1 MPITITITAN
11 NAEEIKQLTHDLAY
25 AIFRLPVEEITD
37 TEVST
42 MEEASGAPV
51 ASAEQPAAQ
60 VAPAPAQTTP
70 AAAPVA
76 APASVPQTSVP
87 QSAAPT
93 APTAAP
99 AAQPSNSAV
108 PVTQPT
114 SSAAPTAPTTVPTAA
129 PTTPPTAP
137 TSVPQ
142 YDFNQLAVATMQLQ
156 QAGHNIFEIFQ
167 QFGITALNQLPKER
181 YGEYAAVLRQR
192 GAKI

>member
-1 MPITITITAN
+1 MPITITISAN
-11 NAEEIKQLTHDLAY
+11 NAVEAKQLVHDLAY
-25 AIFRLPVEEITD
+25 AIFRLPAEKITD

-42 MEEASGAPV
+42 VEEASGAPV

-60 VAPAPAQTTP
+60 VAPEPAQTAP

-76 APASVPQTSVP
+76 APASVPQTAAP

-99 AAQPSNSAV
+99 VAQPSN
-108 PVTQPT
+108 
-114 SSAAPTAPTTVPTAA
+114 SAAPTAPTSAPTAA

-167 QFGITALNQLPKER
+167 QFGIQALNQLPKER
-181 YGEYAAVLRQR
+181 YAEYAAVLRQR

>member
-25 AIFRLPVEEITD
+25 AIFRLPAEEITD

-42 MEEASGAPV
+42 VKETSGAPV

-60 VAPAPAQTTP
+60 VAPAPAQTAPQTAP

-76 APASVPQTSVP
+76 APASVPQTSAP

-99 AAQPSNSAV
+99 AAQPSNSA
-108 PVTQPT
+108 
-114 SSAAPTAPTTVPTAA
+114 APTAPASAPTAA

>member
-1 MPITITITAN
+1 MPITITISAN
-11 NAEEIKQLTHDLAY
+11 NAVEAKQLVHDLAY
-25 AIFRLPVEEITD
+25 AIFRLPAEEITD

-42 MEEASGAPV
+42 VEESGAPV
-51 ASAEQPAAQ
+51 ASAEQPAAK
-60 VAPAPAQTTP
+60 VASAPAQTAP

-76 APASVPQTSVP
+76 APASVPQTSAP

-99 AAQPSNSAV
+99 AAQPSNSA
-108 PVTQPT
+108 
-114 SSAAPTAPTTVPTAA
+114 APTAPASAPTAA

>member
-25 AIFRLPVEEITD
+25 AIFRLPAEEITD

-42 MEEASGAPV
+42 VESGAPV
-51 ASAEQPAAQ
+51 ASAEQPAAK
-60 VAPAPAQTTP
+60 VASAPAQTAP

-76 APASVPQTSVP
+76 APTSVPQTSAP

-114 SSAAPTAPTTVPTAA
+114 SSAAPTAPTSAPTAA

>member
-1 MPITITITAN
+1 MPITITISAN
-11 NAEEIKQLTHDLAY
+11 NAMEAKQLVHDLAY
-25 AIFRLPVEEITD
+25 AIFRLPAEEITD

-42 MEEASGAPV
+42 VEASGAPV

-60 VAPAPAQTTP
+60 VAPEPAQTAPT
-70 AAAPVA
+70 AAPVA
-76 APASVPQTSVP
+76 APASVPQISAP

-99 AAQPSNSAV
+99 AAQPSNSA
-108 PVTQPT
+108 
-114 SSAAPTAPTTVPTAA
+114 APTAPASAPTAA

>member
-1 MPITITITAN
+1 MPISITITAN
-11 NAEEIKQLTHDLAY
+11 NAVEAKQLVQDLAY
-25 AIFRLPVEEITD
+25 AIFRLPPEKITD
-37 TEVST
+37 AEVST
-42 MEEASGAPV
+42 VEEAGAPV
-51 ASAEQPAAQ
+51 ASAEQPADQ
-60 VAPAPAQTTP
+60 VAPAPAQTAP

-76 APASVPQTSVP
+76 APVSVPQISAP

-99 AAQPSNSAV
+99 AAQPSNSAA
-108 PVTQPT
+108 PVTQPA
-114 SSAAPTAPTTVPTAA
+114 SSAAPTAPTSAPTAA

>member
-1 MPITITITAN
+1 MPITITISAN
-11 NAEEIKQLTHDLAY
+11 NVVEAKQLVHDLAY
-25 AIFRLPVEEITD
+25 AIFRLPPEQITD

-42 MEEASGAPV
+42 VEESGAPV
-51 ASAEQPAAQ
+51 ASAEQPAAK

-76 APASVPQTSVP
+76 APVSVPQT
-87 QSAAPT
+87 T
-93 APTAAP
+93 APAASAP
-99 AAQPSNSAV
+99 AAQPSNSAA
-108 PVTQPT
+108 PVTQPA
-114 SSAAPTAPTTVPTAA
+114 SSAAPTVPTSAPTAA

>member
-25 AIFRLPVEEITD
+25 AIFRLPAEEITD

-42 MEEASGAPV
+42 VEESGAPV

-60 VAPAPAQTTP
+60 VAPAPAQTAP
-70 AAAPVA
+70 AMAPVA
-76 APASVPQTSVP
+76 APANVPQTSAP
-87 QSAAPT
+87 QSAPT

-108 PVTQPT
+108 PVTQP
-114 SSAAPTAPTTVPTAA
+114 SNSAAPTAPASAPTAA

-137 TSVPQ
+137 TSAPQ